1 MISYFFKDIVTQVI
15 LLIPNCHRGKDENV
29 LSLLH
34 CDMVFNV
41 HFQEAGTSQ
50 DLEVP
55 MEDLR

>member
-1 MISYFFKDIVTQVI
+1 MHKTRQ
-15 LLIPNCHRGKDENV
+15 PKEWNENV